1 MIKLLYTTLLGI
13 SITMSV
19 YSQESPKQTNKEYN
33 KEYNFNISIGPTLF
47 LDYENYYTNTFGA
60 GFRFSTIKNQ
70 FSCIEFLGGTEA
82 TPLRLADAA
91 RSFSSLNLLYGF
103 KFREELNFS
112 IAAGFTI
119 GNAKEGYYN
128 PSVKYG
134 YIGIPVEI
142 KFRESAHISF
152 SIYRNFTNVGD
163 DYTGAKIIFKI
174 LKITQVIKDEKTE

>member
-33 KEYNFNISIGPTLF
+33 FNISIGPTLF
-47 LDYENYYTNTFGA
+47 FDYENYYTNTFGA

-70 FSCIEFLGGTEA
+70 FSCIEFLGGT
-82 TPLRLADAA
+82 DASMLSGA
-91 RSFSSLNLLYGF
+91 GRSFSSLNLLYGF

-112 IAAGFTI
+112 IATGLTI

-142 KFRESAHISF
+142 KFRESVHHSF

-174 LKITQVIKDEKTE
+174 LKKNTSN